1 MSRVTIS
8 ATAVFAFALATAAGG
23 LTGGVMPAVAHG
35 LVDCGAGFDRCIA
48 YCDAS
53 MWGGPPASKPL
64 GQCNDYCAQ
73 GTNICEA
80 GRIPR
85 PGSQHYHSAHRK

>member
-1 MSRVTIS
+1 MSSVPMST
-8 ATAVFAFALATAAGG
+8 TAVFALVLAAASG
-23 LTGGVMPAVAHG
+23 TGGAMAHG
-35 LVDCGAGFDRCIA
+35 VLDCGAGFDRCMA
-48 YCDAS
+48 YCDAG

-85 PGSQHYHSAHRK
+85 PGGHHYRSAHRK